1 MSKSAC
7 KNVVRLGS
15 VLAALSFVAFNPAV
29 SRAQAR
35 GAAVPPAKADSTRPR
50 VRIRLM
56 GVYDGETGDVIEGA
70 DVTDMLT
77 GITARTTKTGT
88 VALFFA
94 DTSGTLLSIKKIGYQ
109 PASLMVATGLGDTV
123 PITTTIMRAGH
134 VLPTVITV
142 GNRSVKL
149 GPHDTSSV
157 LLKNGFYE
165 RRETSS
171 APRSAF
177 ISGDKL
183 RGTSVV
189 SNARFYGRA
198 ICESNLFIDGMKIS
212 VPRRTGRFMKEGV
225 DALVNTEDIA
235 GIETYTTA
243 EMPSSTTH
251 TTDGA
256 AALDPTSGDA
266 SGAAGNVTTNAFG
279 TLAGHGCV
287 TLIWLTR

>member
-1 MSKSAC
+1 MSKSIC
-7 KNVVRLGS
+7 KNFVRVAS
-15 VLAALSFVAFNPAV
+15 ACAAVSFLAVSPTM

-35 GAAVPPAKADSTRPR
+35 GASSPSRRADSTRPR
-50 VRIRLM
+50 VRIRLL
-56 GVYDGETGDVIEGA
+56 GLYDGETGDAIEGA

-94 DTSGTLLSIKKIGYQ
+94 DTNGTLITIKKVGYQ
-109 PASLMVATGLGDTV
+109 PASLMVATGLSDTV

-134 VLPTVITV
+134 VLPAIITV
-142 GNRSVKL
+142 GNRAVKL

-165 RRETSS
+165 RRETGS
-171 APRSAF
+171 APRAAF
-177 ISGDKL
+177 ITGDKL
-183 RGTSVV
+183 KGTSVV
-189 SNARFYGRA
+189 SNARFFGRP
-198 ICESNLFIDGMKIS
+198 ICEGNLFIDGMRVA
-212 VPRRTGRFMKEGV
+212 VPRRTGRFLKEGV
-225 DALVNTEDIA
+225 DALVNSEDIA

-251 TTDGA
+251 TTEGA
-256 AALDPTSGDA
+256 AALDPTNGDA

-287 TLIWLTR
+287 TMIWLTR